1 MTPMVKHFDPTLIDP
16 ADALGQHFREWFV
29 DYASYVATDRAIPHL
44 ADGLKPVQRRIL
56 HVMHEME
63 DGRYNKN
70 AAIIG
75 ESTKY
80 HPHGDASIRDALV
93 QLGQK
98 GLLID
103 TQGNWGNLYTGH
115 DAAAPRYIE
124 GRLTAFAKEVIFNPD
139 LTEWQNT
146 YDGRK
151 REPVALPTKFP
162 LLLAQGA
169 EGIGVGLSCKILPH
183 NFNEIVDAMIAVLQ
197 GRPFTLLPDFPT
209 GGLADASLYHDGRSG
224 GRVRVR
230 SHIEI
235 GKSGRADAL
244 IIRSVPFGVNTAALK
259 DSIVQASEKGKV
271 QIEHLEDNTAAE
283 VCIVAR
289 LPSGADPEQ
298 MRDAFY
304 AFTKCEQ
311 SVAVYACVLDREEP
325 RYVSVTEIVERAAAQ
340 AEDVLRRELELE
352 LDKLR
357 GQELSAILEKIFIE
371 HRVYRRIEG
380 CGSDEEIKR
389 TVQEAMK
396 PHIEAFLAAL
406 SEEQLNKLLQIPVRR
421 ISRFDAEKTDTLI
434 QKLQER
440 IAEILITLEN
450 LRAHTIA
457 YLRSL
462 KTRFGKDFPRLT
474 ELVEF
479 SAIRKQEVAIAS
491 ETLQLDR
498 EKGFA
503 GYGLRGPTLEEI
515 GKCSAMDD
523 MLVIRRDGVL
533 KVQKV
538 DGKVFVGTDPWVCRL
553 FDRND
558 ETVYSVLYTD
568 NETERTFLKRFQ
580 IGGVTRDKD
589 YPVGGEG
596 ATVLWVGAHA
606 PEITAK
612 KLPTLTIRLAK
623 TARQKVGTLEVNLA
637 DYAVKNRGARGNL
650 VTKGK
655 VRAVKDDSR

>member
-1 MTPMVKHFDPTLIDP
+1 MKQFDPTLIDP
-16 ADALGQHFREWFV
+16 ADVLGSNLREWFV

-56 HVMHEME
+56 HVMHGME

-75 ESTKY
+75 ETTKY

-98 GLLID
+98 ELVID
-103 TQGNWGNLYTGH
+103 PQGNWGNIYTGH

-124 GRLTAFAKEVIFNPD
+124 GRLTAFAKEVVFNPA

-183 NFNEIVDAMIAVLQ
+183 NFNEIVDAMIAAL
-197 GRPFTLLPDFPT
+197 REKPFSLLPDFAT
-209 GGLADASLYHDGRSG
+209 GGLADASNYNDGQSG

-235 GKSGRADAL
+235 GKHGRSNAL
-244 IIRSVPFGVNTAALK
+244 IIRSVPYGVNTTSLK
-259 DSIVQASEKGKV
+259 ESIVQASQKGKV

-283 VCIVAR
+283 VCIVAK
-289 LPSGADPEQ
+289 LPSGTDPEQ

-311 SVAVYACVLDREEP
+311 SVAVYACVLDHEEP
-325 RYVSVTEIVERAAAQ
+325 RYVSVSEIVQRAAAQ
-340 AEDVLRRELELE
+340 AEDILKRELELE

-371 HRVYRRIEG
+371 NRIYRKIEG
-380 CGSDEEIKR
+380 CGSDEEIR
-389 TVQEAMK
+389 STVQRAMK
-396 PHIEAFLAAL
+396 PHIKDFLKEL
-406 SEEQLNKLLQIPVRR
+406 SEEQMHKLLQIPVRR

-434 QKLQER
+434 AKLQER
-440 IAEILITLEN
+440 IAEILGTLEN
-450 LRAHTIA
+450 LRAHTIQ

-462 KTRFGKDFPRLT
+462 KTRFGKDFPRRT
-474 ELVEF
+474 ELQEF
-479 SAIRKQEVAIAS
+479 SAINKQEVAIAS

-503 GYGLRGPTLEEI
+503 GYALRGADLEEI
-515 GKCSAMDD
+515 GKCSPMDD
-523 MLVIRRDGVL
+523 MLTIQRNGVL

-538 DGKVFVGTDPWVCRL
+538 DAKVFVGTDPWVCRL
-553 FDRND
+553 FDRSD
-558 ETVYSVLYTD
+558 DTVYTVLYTD
-568 NETERTFLKRFQ
+568 AESGRTFLKRFQ

-596 ATVLWVGAHA
+596 STVLWVGAHA
-606 PEITAK
+606 PDTPEK
-612 KLPTLTIRLAK
+612 KLPTLAVRLAK
-623 TARQKVGTLEVNLA
+623 TTRQKQGMIEVKVA
-637 DYAVKNRGARGNL
+637 DYSIKNRGARGNV
-650 VTKGK
+650 VTKARVK
-655 VRAVKDDSR
+655 AVRLA